1 MIQRRAEEVFSSQW
15 HRAGACT
22 GFPSRNETGRTAT
35 AGRAAAA
42 RWQARLADSIGFGWL
57 SLAAEMAGLVNGGWR
72 PSARPPRIAT
82 RTIGADPGSVRA
94 ARDFTI
100 ATVCRWGAAE
110 RSHDIAIVVSELLTN
125 ALQHARPRR
134 IRLGLLQ
141 HGPCVLCAVA
151 DPGRSVP
158 VPRTPGLL
166 AECGRGL
173 QMVGALSDRWGYST
187 PGDTG
192 KVVWA
197 VFDPPLTG
205 LIRPVLPDGPGA
217 RVPARD
223 PRCSDR
229 SGGHLSRAARSV
241 PCAAPRAAAAGAGG
255 RCGRTRGCA
264 PPRASR
270 LRCPP

>member
-15 HRAGACT
+15 HHAGACT
-22 GFPSRNETGRTAT
+22 GFPGRNETGRAAVADRAAV
-35 AGRAAAA
+35 AGRPT
-42 RWQARLADSIGFGWL
+42 RLAGGIGFGWL
-57 SLAAEMAGLVNGGWR
+57 SLAAEMAGLVNGGRR
-72 PSARPPRIAT
+72 PSSDPARPMWAGPPRIAT

-100 ATVCRWGAAE
+100 TTVRRWGAAE

-125 ALQHARPRR
+125 ALLHARPRR
-134 IRLGLLQ
+134 IQLGLLQ

-158 VPRTPGLL
+158 VPRTPGTL

-173 QMVGALSDRWGYST
+173 QMVGALSDRWGYTT
-187 PGDTG
+187 PSDTG

-205 LIRPVLPDGPGA
+205 LIGRFGHARRPG
-217 RVPARD
+217 RHRF
-223 PRCSDR
+223 RR
-229 SGGHLSRAARSV
+229 HTRI
-241 PCAAPRAAAAGAGG
+241 GAGG
-255 RCGRTRGCA
+255 A
-264 PPRASR
+264 
-270 LRCPP
+270 